1 MDANNM
7 ALVAPAGDSTIGVY
21 GGFMQGGGHSVMASY
36 YGLGADQ
43 VLSLQVV
50 TADGRFVTADPETNE
65 DLFYALR
72 GGGPGKSQMP
82 PISYPFIPWI

>member
-1 MDANNM
+1 MAANDM

-50 TADGRFVTADPETNE
+50 TADGRFITADPETNE

-72 GGGPGKSQMP
+72 GGGPGKS
-82 PISYPFIPWI
+82 